1 MKNVNVYIDG
11 FNLYHAIDA
20 LGDNRLKW
28 INFHALGLSFLKPR
42 ERLNTV
48 TYFTAVLTWSKEK
61 RQRHRNF
68 IAAQRAL
75 GVKVHASNFRKVS
88 RHCRVMDRYCHR
100 YEEKQTDVA
109 FAMSVLADAMRGDFD
124 RAVLV
129 TADSDQIP
137 LVRAIRSLFPEKA
150 ITLAAPPDR
159 GRDARELG
167 SIVHSRSP
175 ITEGRLRG
183 SMLPRNVLNAEGVS
197 VATMPSHYASAKGR
211 SGTS

>member
-28 INFHALGLSFLKPR
+28 INFRALGLSFLKPR
-42 ERLNTV
+42 EHLNTV
-48 TYFTAVLTWSKEK
+48 IYFTALLPWSREK
-61 RQRHRNF
+61 QQRHKNF

-75 GVKVHASNFRKVS
+75 GVKVRAANFRKVS
-88 RHCRVMDRYCHR
+88 RHCRIMDRTCQR

-109 FAMSVLADAMRGDFD
+109 FAMSVLTDAMRGDFD
-124 RAVLV
+124 RAILV

-137 LVRAIRSLFPEKA
+137 LVRTIRNLFPEKTV
-150 ITLAAPPDR
+150 TLAAPPGR
-159 GRDARELG
+159 GGDARELG

-183 SMLPRNVLNAEGVS
+183 SMLPRNVVNAEGIS
-197 VATMPSHYASAKGR
+197 IATMPSHYARAKG
-211 SGTS
+211 

>member
-1 MKNVNVYIDG
+1 MRNVNVYIDG

-28 INFHALGLSFLKPR
+28 ISFWALGLSFLKPK
-42 ERLNTV
+42 ERLNSV
-48 TYFTAVLTWSKEK
+48 TYFTAVLTWNKEK
-61 RQRHRNF
+61 QQRHKNF

-75 GVKVHASNFRKVS
+75 GVNVHASNFRKVT
-88 RHCRVMDRYCHR
+88 RHCKVMDRYCHR

-109 FAMSVLADAMRGDFD
+109 FAMSVLSDAMRGDFD

-137 LVRAIRSLFPEKA
+137 LVRAIRRSFPDKMV
-150 ITLAAPPDR
+150 TLAAPPGR
-159 GRDARELG
+159 GGDARELG

-175 ITEGRLRG
+175 ITDGRLRG
-183 SMLPRNVLNAEGVS
+183 SLLPRNVLNAKGIS
-197 VATMPSHYASAKGR
+197 VATMPSTYATAKG
-211 SGTS
+211 